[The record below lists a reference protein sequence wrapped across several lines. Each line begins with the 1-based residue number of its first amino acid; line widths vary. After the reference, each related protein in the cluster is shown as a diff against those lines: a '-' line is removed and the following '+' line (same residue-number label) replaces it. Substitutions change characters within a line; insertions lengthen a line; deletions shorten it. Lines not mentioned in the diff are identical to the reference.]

1 MNREHVD
8 THPTILIID
17 DSKELLEVVEL
28 ILEKQGYNA
37 ITQTS
42 SIDIVAFVKEIKI
55 ELLILDV
62 VLNGTNGRDICKQL
76 KSNPATNYFPIIL
89 MSASPEYLRDHK
101 ECDADGIIEKPFDIR
116 GLLSKVE
123 KLVVGSW

>member
-1 MNREHVD
+1 VNREHVD